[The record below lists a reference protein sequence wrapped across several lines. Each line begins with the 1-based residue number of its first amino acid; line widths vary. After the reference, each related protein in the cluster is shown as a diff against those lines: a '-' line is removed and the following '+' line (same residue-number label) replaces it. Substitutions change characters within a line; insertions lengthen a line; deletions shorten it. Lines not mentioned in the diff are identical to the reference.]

1 MNDDDYDNL
10 DDVSVTKYKNYNEFL
25 NKFINQEDKMYLEDE
40 DLARDVKELYA
51 VNKGDIKCREDFDRK
66 KKEIEMLDQLDE
78 TKEKPLYSE
87 GKTFPENTFLWHLAT
102 REYDVRNGRKSTII
116 FIRYREAN
124 DREIS
129 AYIDYRERLKND
141 NFEDIFSGK
150 KDLVPRPSDLSYYNW
165 TVQKV
170 YSNDSTFFRVD
181 AGPKERL
188 SFRNNTDRKII
199 NVDLEFLAKHNN
211 LDVKRIPVSLKK
223 EINDDEEVILDLNNN
238 NNNKKTNKKIEKE
251 KNNFEGIEKQEV
263 GYKQIVIFDY
273 ETRSK

>member
-1 MNDDDYDNL
+1 M
-10 DDVSVTKYKNYNEFL
+10 
-25 NKFINQEDKMYLEDE
+25 
-40 DLARDVKELYA
+40 RD
-51 VNKGDIKCREDFDRK
+51 
-66 KKEIEMLDQLDE
+66 QQDE

-87 GKTFPENTFLWHLAT
+87 GKTFSEGTFLWHLAS

-116 FIRYREAN
+116 FIRYLEQN
-124 DREIS
+124 GKEIS

-141 NFEDIFSGK
+141 NFEDIFNGK
-150 KDLVPRPSDLSYYNW
+150 KDLIPRPSDLSYYNW
-165 TVQKV
+165 TIQKV

-199 NVDLEFLAKHNN
+199 NVDLEYLSKHSVN
-211 LDVKRIPVSLKK
+211 DVKRIPVVFDKELKIKGSETERENDRKSQRIEKDNK
-223 EINDDEEVILDLNNN
+223 EEDSE
-238 NNNKKTNKKIEKE
+238 KIEKVE
-251 KNNFEGIEKQEV
+251 Y

>member
-1 MNDDDYDNL
+1 METDDYDNI
-10 DDVSVTKYKNYNEFL
+10 DDISVTKYNTYADFL
-25 NKFINQEDKMYLEDE
+25 DKFITHEDRIYLEDE

-51 VNKGDIKCREDFDRK
+51 VNKGDIKCKKDFDDK
-66 KKEIEMLDQLDE
+66 KREIEMRDKQDE

-87 GKTFPENTFLWHLAT
+87 GKNFEKDTFLWHLAD

-116 FIRYREAN
+116 FIRYREQN
-124 DREIS
+124 GKEVS
-129 AYIDYRERLKND
+129 AYIDYRERLKNE
-141 NFEDIFSGK
+141 NFELIFDGE
-150 KDLVPRPSDLSYYNW
+150 KDLIPKPTDLSYYNW
-165 TVQKV
+165 TIQKV

-199 NVDLEFLAKHNN
+199 NVDLEFLSKHQN
-211 LDVKRIPVSLKK
+211 LDVKRLPI
-223 EINDDEEVILDLNNN
+223 EIV
-238 NNNKKTNKKIEKE
+238 KTEIKKIEESNGVSKKDKKKE
-251 KNNFEGIEKQEV
+251 KDEDPEKLDKMQF

>member
-1 MNDDDYDNL
+1 MRDY
-10 DDVSVTKYKNYNEFL
+10 
-25 NKFINQEDKMYLEDE
+25 M
-40 DLARDVKELYA
+40 
-51 VNKGDIKCREDFDRK
+51 
-66 KKEIEMLDQLDE
+66 DE

-87 GKTFPENTFLWHLAT
+87 GKVFPEGSFLWHLAT

-116 FIRYREAN
+116 FVRYREIN
-124 DREIS
+124 GKEVS

-141 NFEDIFSGK
+141 NFEDIFTGK
-150 KDLVPRPSDLSYYNW
+150 RDLIPRPSDLSYYNW
-165 TVQKV
+165 TIQKV

-199 NVDLEFLAKHNN
+199 NVDLEFLSKHSN
-211 LDVKRIPVSLKK
+211 LDVKRIPVD
-223 EINDDEEVILDLNNN
+223 I
-238 NNNKKTNKKIEKE
+238 KKIKPDINEGEEKLGKRTIEKNEKE
-251 KNNFEGIEKQEV
+251 KDEDPEKYDKLQS

>member
-1 MNDDDYDNL
+1 M
-10 DDVSVTKYKNYNEFL
+10 
-25 NKFINQEDKMYLEDE
+25 
-40 DLARDVKELYA
+40 
-51 VNKGDIKCREDFDRK
+51 
-66 KKEIEMLDQLDE
+66 DE

-87 GKTFPENTFLWHLAT
+87 GKTFPENSFLWHLAT

-116 FIRYREAN
+116 FIRYRETN

-141 NFEDIFSGK
+141 NFEDIFNGK
-150 KDLVPRPSDLSYYNW
+150 KDLIPRPSDLSYYNW

-211 LDVKRIPVSLKK
+211 LDVKRIPVNIKK
-223 EINDDEEVILDLNNN
+223 EEKEDDAFLIES
-238 NNNKKTNKKIEKE
+238 NKKSNKKIIEKDD
-251 KNNFEGIEKQEV
+251 FEGIEKQKV